1 MHIMELSDRFSKHAD
16 WCRQMAS
23 EYRRDAESVK
33 EPQKTKWIKAA
44 ERLEDDATF
53 YTEHAGYYQ

>member
-1 MHIMELSDRFSKHAD
+1 MELTERFTRHAD
-16 WCRQMAS
+16 WCLKMAQ

-33 EPQKTKWIKAA
+33 EPQKTKWLKAA
-44 ERLEDDATF
+44 ERLEDDAAF